1 MQARVRQNNKYLRRN
16 DRFGF
21 RHRRFIAAS
30 CATCKDA
37 GACEIR
43 ANGGNM
49 KKTQKKPRQG
59 GLYYYEAA
67 YSLELARGASH
78 ISSMLSAATQESAVH
93 EVMREFIA
101 THGRAELDAFCWL
114 LAERLDKRGCAAAAM
129 KARDFDASRRM
140 RALACAS

>member
-1 MQARVRQNNKYLRRN
+1 
-16 DRFGF
+16 
-21 RHRRFIAAS
+21 
-30 CATCKDA
+30 
-37 GACEIR
+37 
-43 ANGGNM
+43 M

>member
-1 MQARVRQNNKYLRRN
+1 MRQNNKYLRHS
-16 DRFGF
+16 DRFGPK
-21 RHRRFIAAS
+21 HCRFIAAS
-30 CATCKDA
+30 CAACKDA
-37 GACEIR
+37 DACEIQ

-49 KKTQKKPRQG
+49 KKAHKRPRQG

-78 ISSMLSAATQESAVH
+78 ISSMLSAATQEGAVQ

-101 THGRAELDAFCWL
+101 THGRTALDAFSWL

-129 KARDFDASRRM
+129 KARDFDSSRRM
-140 RALACAS
+140 PALACAS